1 MFDNAKSIAIATAAL
16 ALPANVALAQTGP
29 PWDWG
34 WWFWWFPV
42 FPLFFV
48 LGILAIFV
56 FVIVRMTGHHGRMS
70 ETRAGLD
77 ILNERFARGEINK
90 DEYEEK
96 RRLIMKS

>member
-1 MFDNAKSIAIATAAL
+1 MIKHFKRVAIAVAAVV
-16 ALPANVALAQTGP
+16 LPANVALAQAGP

-42 FPLFFV
+42 FPLLFV
-48 LGILAIFV
+48 LGSLAVFV
-56 FVIVRMTGHHGRMS
+56 FIVVQMMGRHAQMRDR
-70 ETRAGLD
+70 RAGLD

-96 RRLIMKS
+96 RRLIMRA